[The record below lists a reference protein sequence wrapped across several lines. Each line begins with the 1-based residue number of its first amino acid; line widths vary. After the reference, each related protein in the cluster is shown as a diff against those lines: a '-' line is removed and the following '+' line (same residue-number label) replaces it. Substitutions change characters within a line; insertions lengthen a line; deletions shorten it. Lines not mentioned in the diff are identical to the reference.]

1 VRTHEIKQTTGSIVY
16 LQFYFRRP
24 HIPETE
30 KMKTVSRLCWKK
42 CEWGWNSFSVLFQFY
57 FTMCDGLKIVTS
69 KLHSGCLYV
78 RGDSLLLRSTQQLTL
93 TLAMSYKPSF
103 FMLQHFPLWGPFPRG
118 NHSS

>member
-1 VRTHEIKQTTGSIVY
+1 
-16 LQFYFRRP
+16 
-24 HIPETE
+24 
-30 KMKTVSRLCWKK
+30 
-42 CEWGWNSFSVLFQFY
+42 
-57 FTMCDGLKIVTS
+57 MCDGLKIVTS

-118 NHSS
+118 NHSSSNYSYTYIYQQPRLTLP